1 MVLNYNKI
9 RDYLQKER
17 LVGLRE
23 EKNSEVG
30 LIKEE
35 LSSEELK
42 DLRTEISRLQAIY
55 DALSNGQVLS

>member
-23 EKNSEVG
+23 EKNSEVE